1 MKHIDIVLSFDYEL
15 PLCGITKSYNHSLF
29 DPTDKLLETADK
41 LKVPIVLFADILSYI
56 KFKEQGYS
64 EYCVPFEKQIIKAL
78 QKGHDV
84 QLHIHP
90 HWLESNITKNDFVPS
105 DKFKLSD
112 FVKNKY
118 PNNIDG
124 IVELGMKAIKELCK
138 NVYSGYKCIAYRAG
152 GYNLF
157 PETST
162 ILKVLYNNGI
172 RIDSSISRGYY
183 FKSDSSFVDYSSV
196 PDLPN
201 WYLPL
206 NGNLKEADNNE
217 NGLLEI
223 PIASKPKGIFEMPTK
238 FKLKKYEDRTVEN
251 RGSMVHTNENTGIH
265 DKLKQLL
272 SSRMLTV
279 DNHTYDID
287 YLIKILDYNVQRFI
301 RFDKLIFSLIGHPK
315 SMGPY
320 HLYLLTEF
328 VNAAKKK
335 YGTKI
340 RFVTYRHIYD
350 EMKMK

>member
-1 MKHIDIVLSFDYEL
+1 M
-15 PLCGITKSYNHSLF
+15 
-29 DPTDKLLETADK
+29 
-41 LKVPIVLFADILSYI
+41 SYI

-64 EYCVPFEKQIIKAL
+64 EYCVPFEKQLIKSI

-90 HWLESNITKNDFVPS
+90 HWLETELNASEFIPSN
-105 DKFKLSD
+105 KFRLSD
-112 FVKNKY
+112 FANGNY
-118 PNNIDG
+118 PGNIHG
-124 IVELGMKAIKELCK
+124 IIETGIKSLSEICRNGYK
-138 NVYSGYKCIAYRAG
+138 DYKCIAYRAG
-152 GYNLF
+152 GYNLY
-157 PETST
+157 PKTSE
-162 ILKVLYNNGI
+162 ILKALYKNGI

-183 FKSDSSFVDYSSV
+183 FKSDTSCVNYTNV
-196 PDLPN
+196 PRLPN

-217 NGLLEI
+217 NGLFEI

-238 FKLKKYEDRTVEN
+238 FKLKKYEDRAVEN
-251 RGSMVHTNENTGIH
+251 RGSMVHTNENIGIH

-315 SMGPY
+315 SMGAY

-328 VNAAKKK
+328 VKAAKKK

-350 EMKMK
+350 DIKME